1 MASHGVRATKCA
13 SSSTAL
19 PIAISPL
26 SSPNVLGGTAGGES
40 SRPVGGLADRLAEEQ
55 RELGE
60 AGFDLVGNLL
70 GLGGRALVGILE
82 SMPAAGGGA
91 RPAGGTFL
99 GAAGK
104 RGAAPRRAP
113 GGRRGGGGP
122 PAPGA
127 PRNPTPPGSL

>member
-60 AGFDLVGNLL
+60 AGFDLVGNVL
-70 GLGGRALVGILE
+70 GLGGRALVGILD
-82 SMPAAGGGA
+82 
-91 RPAGGTFL
+91 RCL
-99 GAAGK
+99 
-104 RGAAPRRAP
+104 
-113 GGRRGGGGP
+113 RRGGAARRPGELFPGPAGTPGP
-122 PAPGA
+122 PRRPALGPA
-127 PRNPTPPGSL
+127 

>member
-70 GLGGRALVGILE
+70 GLGGRALVGILDRCLRRVE
-82 SMPAAGGGA
+82 QRAEQEHLVEVLRERAAQLGGA
-91 RPAGGTFL
+91 RWRPSWGWG
-99 GAAGK
+99 
-104 RGAAPRRAP
+104 P
-113 GGRRGGGGP
+113 GGRDAP
-122 PAPGA
+122 PKLT
-127 PRNPTPPGSL
+127 RR